1 MQQFQSQPEADLIV
15 VKKLCH
21 NCDTKPVFTAK
32 TDFIDDLQL
41 LILWNLL
48 TGHATRQH
56 EIDYSSGA
64 IQALDRLIHRSI
76 ATEELEMLSQE
87 GNRPE

>member
-1 MQQFQSQPEADLIV
+1 MPI
-15 VKKLCH
+15 
-21 NCDTKPVFTAK
+21 FTVGALSS
-32 TDFIDDLQL
+32 TIRCSRFFFTIA
-41 LILWNLL
+41 
-48 TGHATRQH
+48 GHATRQH

-64 IQALDRLIHRSI
+64 IQALDRLIHRNI